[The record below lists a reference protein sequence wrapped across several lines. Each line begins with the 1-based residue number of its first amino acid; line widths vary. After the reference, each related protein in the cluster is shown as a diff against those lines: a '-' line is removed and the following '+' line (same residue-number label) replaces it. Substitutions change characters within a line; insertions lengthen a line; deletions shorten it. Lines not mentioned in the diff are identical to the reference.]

1 MSSRAFPF
9 PDTSSGLTR
18 RRSSHRAPS
27 TSTYVPRIQAE
38 QARIEAQLV
47 ELEGVDAI
55 QRGLK
60 NTKLVGEDDM
70 SVDTPPEP
78 PASQMIEAKR
88 NALAKFV
95 PILPSQSAFRHQLV
109 DAVLNCSR
117 HALRMGRIKYPSFP
131 SKRPLKSSSVS
142 ML

>member
-1 MSSRAFPF
+1 V
-9 PDTSSGLTR
+9 
-18 RRSSHRAPS
+18 RSAPS

-60 NTKLVGEDDM
+60 NTRLVGEDDM
-70 SVDTPPEP
+70 NVDTPPEP
-78 PASQMIEAKR
+78 PASRMIEAKR

-95 PILPSQSAFRHQLV
+95 LIIPCLSVLVIGWLTLPFNEL
-109 DAVLNCSR
+109 
-117 HALRMGRIKYPSFP
+117 
-131 SKRPLKSSSVS
+131 
-142 ML
+142 